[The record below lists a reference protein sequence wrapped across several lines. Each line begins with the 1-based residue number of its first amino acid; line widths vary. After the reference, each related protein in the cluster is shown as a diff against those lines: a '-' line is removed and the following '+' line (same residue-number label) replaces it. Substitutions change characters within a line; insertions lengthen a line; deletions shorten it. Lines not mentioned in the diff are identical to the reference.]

1 MFVRCTGGSWG
12 GRVDGYCDRLIWSWH
27 ILNVRIAYSETSI
40 WTVYH
45 YEKVL
50 KASDIVWFVSTSAVI
65 WSSVACVASVSTRVR
80 RESWDDSKKKKKRKD
95 GGGERREQS
104 KLFRSGI
111 LGAFSRIVGFAGK
124 RFLFSP
130 PPSIFFTPALTFVLY
145 LDWERSLRTLGL
157 VCWFQW
163 LEWSYCGLFF
173 RMYNID
179 LKCSFV
185 RCRKYHKLWWNGA
198 AEFHIS
204 VDLLYGTTAAGTFE
218 RWTLWKIQQTEI
230 DSTPLA
236 NSWNMYA
243 LRRFSKLSKDE
254 RFTKTE

>member
-1 MFVRCTGGSWG
+1 MAYLKRKDCLQRNLYLNCVSLWKSLEGQWYRMVRLNKCSNLVECSLRSKRFHASSSRKL
-12 GRVDGYCDRLIWSWH
+12 GRQQ
-27 ILNVRIAYSETSI
+27 
-40 WTVYH
+40 
-45 YEKVL
+45 
-50 KASDIVWFVSTSAVI
+50 
-65 WSSVACVASVSTRVR
+65 
-80 RESWDDSKKKKKRKD
+80 KKKKRKD

-130 PPSIFFTPALTFVLY
+130 PSSIFFTPALTFVLY